1 MFEREKDV
9 GTPDGTQHSYPRQV
23 TRVGVAGYKGKVET
37 FETPETLKARAEV
50 EDKARKRGTTK

>member
-1 MFEREKDV
+1 MFEREKDA

-23 TRVGVAGYKGKVET
+23 TRVGVAGYKGKVEVFDT
-37 FETPETLKARAEV
+37 AESKARAEV

>member
-9 GTPDGTQHSYPRQV
+9 GTPDGTQHSYPRQAN
-23 TRVGVAGYKGKVET
+23 RVGAVGYKGKVEVFDT
-37 FETPETLKARAEV
+37 AESKARAEV